1 VINIYSLYCGFDI
14 DLAVGNNAF
23 SHEIR
28 KTKSIHVPGLIKGT
42 PDDLQVSEYI
52 SFSEVVD
59 DSEYD
64 LPGLKNFI
72 HWQYKDKECFIFD
85 NHNHAFFFWAYALN
99 KGLFNTGATLVHVDQ
114 HTDMR
119 KPEKLISKD
128 ELKDLKRVFEYTNY
142 ELNVGN
148 FIQPALNA
156 GIFKEVDIIDSS
168 HTLDNKYNKPIV
180 LDVDMDIFSKD
191 MHYIKDDLKIR
202 KIKEFAQQSDFIT
215 IASSPF
221 FIEQNVV
228 IEKIKEIFLND
239 D

>member
-1 VINIYSLYCGFDI
+1 MTDIYSLYAGFNI
-14 DLAVGNNAF
+14 DSAVGNNAF
-23 SHEIR
+23 SYEIR
-28 KTKSIHVPGLIKGT
+28 KTKSIYVPPLIKGT
-42 PDDLQVSEYI
+42 PKDLQISNHI

-59 DSEYD
+59 GKEYD

-72 HWQYKDKECFIFD
+72 HWKYKGKECFIFD
-85 NHNHAFFFWAYALN
+85 NHNHAFFFWVYALN
-99 KGLFNTGATLVHVDQ
+99 KGLYKTGETLVHVDQ

-119 KPEKLISKD
+119 KPEGFINRD

-156 GIFKEVDIIDSS
+156 GLFNKVDMIDSS
-168 HTLDNKYNKPIV
+168 YTFDTEYDVPIV
-180 LDVDMDIFSKD
+180 LDIDMDIFSKD
-191 MHYIKDDLKIR
+191 MDYIQDDLKIR
-202 KIKEFAQQSDFIT
+202 KIREFVQQASFIT

-221 FIEQNVV
+221 FIEQNTV

-239 D
+239 L